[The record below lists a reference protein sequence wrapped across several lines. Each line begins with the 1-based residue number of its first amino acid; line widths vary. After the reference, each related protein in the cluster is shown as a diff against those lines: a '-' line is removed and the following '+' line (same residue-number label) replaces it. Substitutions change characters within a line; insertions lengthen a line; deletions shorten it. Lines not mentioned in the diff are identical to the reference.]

1 MSPSAP
7 TIDNASACVRKPTAY
22 PSDRRRGGGSD
33 ALEPHAGRA
42 VINAGAVTFYSVVDD
57 YIFRAR
63 SAIGDADADRWRHS
77 ARTAYWRIGAA
88 VDSKLS
94 LSLSLSDAVAGHAGS
109 DLRQADTGHGSPF
122 VKPSQPRSPQIGRH
136 DPSLARIL
144 ATRSTPAR
152 RAATTRTPTSR
163 SPGSSAEQRARHGI
177 SGGGLRAA
185 FRSAFR

>member
-1 MSPSAP
+1 LLAIGRIHLGIDLTGTYALDTNTSGMSPSAP

-94 LSLSLSDAVAGHAGS
+94 LSLCP
-109 DLRQADTGHGSPF
+109 TPSP
-122 VKPSQPRSPQIGRH
+122 
-136 DPSLARIL
+136 
-144 ATRSTPAR
+144 ATRARTSGKPTPGTDR
-152 RAATTRTPTSR
+152 RS
-163 SPGSSAEQRARHGI
+163 
-177 SGGGLRAA
+177 
-185 FRSAFR
+185 